1 MAVSRRG
8 SSASGLDV
16 SSAGLT
22 DSPRPS
28 NIPTEEAIVYVGCG
42 AGVGEGGGGVV
53 KAAAGALTTN
63 DLLRDQFGLSSQ
75 NRRNL
80 FKF

>member
-28 NIPTEEAIVYVGCG
+28 NIPTEEAIVYVG
-42 AGVGEGGGGVV
+42 VGRVWVRREGRGCEGSSWCIDDQRLADG
-53 KAAAGALTTN
+53 
-63 DLLRDQFGLSSQ
+63 DQFGLAA
-75 NRRNL
+75 
-80 FKF
+80 KTGGI